1 MNPREFFINPA
12 DYGLPTR
19 DELVAYRIWDNHFH
33 GFASKSPIE
42 QYEQN
47 NFFVE
52 RMGIERSISQE
63 IGGTL
68 EAPFDPYPFDAE
80 ILKISNNF
88 EYLLKL
94 QGKERNLK
102 ILNMT
107 YEGIEFMLDNTY
119 HFAKYLENTTSK
131 MTLVVDGVKITF
143 DKHSEF
149 DKIVYKN
156 SGVESDVD
164 SQISLKSQI
173 PGRVVSINVAVGNN
187 VKKGDVIC
195 VLESMKMQISIKSH
209 KDGVIKTMKIKQG
222 NSVAKNDVL
231 VEIE

>member
-1 MNPREFFINPA
+1 MEF
-12 DYGLPTR
+12 
-19 DELVAYRIWDNHFH
+19 
-33 GFASKSPIE
+33 KIE
-42 QYEQN
+42 N
-47 NFFVE
+47 
-52 RMGIERSISQE
+52 QE
-63 IGGTL
+63 KKL
-68 EAPFDPYPFDAE
+68 DAE
-80 ILKISNNF
+80 ILKISSNS
-88 EYLLKL
+88 EYLLKI

-107 YEGIEFMLDNTY
+107 AEGIEFMLDNTY

>member
-1 MNPREFFINPA
+1 MEITTRYYLKMEF
-12 DYGLPTR
+12 
-19 DELVAYRIWDNHFH
+19 
-33 GFASKSPIE
+33 KIE
-42 QYEQN
+42 N
-47 NFFVE
+47 
-52 RMGIERSISQE
+52 QE
-63 IGGTL
+63 KKL
-68 EAPFDPYPFDAE
+68 DAE